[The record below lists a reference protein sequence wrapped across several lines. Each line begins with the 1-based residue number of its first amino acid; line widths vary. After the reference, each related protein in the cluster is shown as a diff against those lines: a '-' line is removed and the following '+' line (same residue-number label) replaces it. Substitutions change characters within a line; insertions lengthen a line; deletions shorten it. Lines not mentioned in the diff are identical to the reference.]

1 MFALIDCNNFFVSC
15 ERTLDKSLIGKP
27 VTVLSNNDGCFISR
41 SQEAK
46 DLGIP
51 MGAPLF
57 KYKKIIETHNIQ
69 CLSPKFELYNYKS
82 QQVIRT
88 VSSLIPEYE
97 VYSID
102 EIFFSLKGF
111 ERFFDIEN
119 YCQTIRQKVAVETGI
134 PTCIG
139 IAPTKTLAKL
149 ANKIAKKFPDMFN
162 GVYLMDTQEKIE
174 KALKWLPVEDLWGIG
189 RKLAVKMHDA
199 GVYKA
204 HDLTQKPEMWL
215 RKVMGIHGVR
225 MMRELQG
232 IPQLPLEEPS
242 IAKQSIATTR
252 SFIEMIAEKE
262 QLRER
267 IKTFSFVCAEKLR
280 KQNSCCKRIT
290 VFIQTNRF
298 HKTSGVYNGVLSYT
312 FPNASSSSVTISK
325 AADILF
331 EALYK
336 EGFRYKKAGV
346 IVTDLIPDNERL
358 INLFEKDIEQKHI
371 PVMKAMDFL
380 NRKYGKDKIRLASQS
395 GKPTYERKNLPPE
408 YEEFLKSNTLPEAS
422 FRFH

>member
-1 MFALIDCNNFFVSC
+1 
-15 ERTLDKSLIGKP
+15 
-27 VTVLSNNDGCFISR
+27 
-41 SQEAK
+41 
-46 DLGIP
+46 
-51 MGAPLF
+51 
-57 KYKKIIETHNIQ
+57 KKIIETHGIQ

-97 VYSID
+97 IYSID

-111 ERFFDIEN
+111 EQFFDIEN

-149 ANKIAKKFPDMFN
+149 ANKIAKKFPDMFK

-199 GVYKA
+199 GDYKA

-242 IAKQSIATTR
+242 IAKQSIA
-252 SFIEMIAEKE
+252 
-262 QLRER
+262 
-267 IKTFSFVCAEKLR
+267 AEKLR

-312 FPNASSSSVTISK
+312 FPNPSSSSVTISK

-331 EALYK
+331 EALSK

-371 PVMKAMDFL
+371 PVMKAMDF
-380 NRKYGKDKIRLASQS
+380 
-395 GKPTYERKNLPPE
+395 
-408 YEEFLKSNTLPEAS
+408 
-422 FRFH
+422 